1 MQVHNSYPLNF
12 LFTCKKLL
20 PDDQSPIML
29 SETFLLS
36 FYSMGHSITL
46 MSIVL
51 GDKVSSVSVEI
62 VNEVNIFFNIICY
75 HVKHRVQCLKDF
87 KSQLKLQ

>member
-1 MQVHNSYPLNF
+1 MQVHNSCPLNI

-36 FYSMGHSITL
+36 FYSMRHSITL
-46 MSIVL
+46 MIISL
-51 GDKVSSVSVEI
+51 GDKVSLLSVEI
-62 VNEVNIFFNIICY
+62 VNEVYIFFNIFCY

>member
-1 MQVHNSYPLNF
+1 MISSKMQVHNSYPLNF

-36 FYSMGHSITL
+36 FYRMGHSITL

-75 HVKHRVQCLKDF
+75 HVKHRVQLPKG
-87 KSQLKLQ
+87 L